1 MVDDGAISVLNRL
14 IETGRDVM
22 DGFKTAADSV
32 RDPALKRL
40 FDTYAQ
46 QRAELVR
53 ELEEEVRR
61 LGGTPQGG
69 GSAGGALHRAL
80 MNIRAAVSGGDEHA
94 VIVEAERGENLARTA
109 YEEASSQAGLPEDV
123 RNVIARQ
130 AMRVKETYDS
140 LRDLERAA

>member
-14 IETGRDVM
+14 IETGRDAM

-61 LGGTPQGG
+61 LGGTPQGR
-69 GSAGGALHRAL
+69 GSAGGALHRTR

-123 RNVIARQ
+123 RNLIARQ

>member
-14 IETGRDVM
+14 IETGRDAM

-61 LGGTPQGG
+61 LGGTPQGR

-94 VIVEAERGENLARTA
+94 VIVEAERGENVARTA

-130 AMRVKETYDS
+130 AMRVRETYDS

>member
-1 MVDDGAISVLNRL
+1 MVDDDAISVLKRL
-14 IETGRDVM
+14 IETGRDAI
-22 DGFKTAADSV
+22 DGFTTAAEAV

-40 FDTYAQ
+40 FNTYAQ

-61 LGGTPQGG
+61 LGGTPPHR
-69 GSAGGALHRAL
+69 GSLSGALHRAL
-80 MNIRAAVSGGDEHA
+80 MNIRAAVSGGDDA
-94 VIVEAERGENLARTA
+94 VIVEAERGENVARRA
-109 YEEASSQAGLPEDV
+109 YEEAASHAGLPEDV
-123 RNVIARQ
+123 RTVIARQ

>member
-1 MVDDGAISVLNRL
+1 MADDDAISVLNRL
-14 IETGRDVM
+14 IETGRDAI
-22 DGFKTAADSV
+22 DGFTTAAEAV

-40 FDTYAQ
+40 FNTYAQ
-46 QRAELVR
+46 QRAELVL

-61 LGGTPQGG
+61 LGGTPPRR
-69 GSAGGALHRAL
+69 GSVSGALHRAL

-94 VIVEAERGENLARTA
+94 VIVEAERGENVARRA
-109 YEEASSQAGLPEDV
+109 YEEAASHAGLPEDV

>member
-1 MVDDGAISVLNRL
+1 MVDDDAISVLNRL
-14 IETGRDVM
+14 IETGRDAM
-22 DGFKTAADSV
+22 GGFKTAADSV

-40 FDTYAQ
+40 FNTYAQ
-46 QRAELVR
+46 QRAEFVR

-61 LGGTPQGG
+61 LGGTPPRRGIA
-69 GSAGGALHRAL
+69 SGALHRAL

-94 VIVEAERGENLARTA
+94 VIVEAERGENVARMA
-109 YEEASSQAGLPEDV
+109 YEEASSRAGLPEDV

-130 AMRVKETYDS
+130 AMRVQETHDS

>member
-1 MVDDGAISVLNRL
+1 MVDDDAISVLNRL
-14 IETGRDVM
+14 IETGRDAI
-22 DGFKTAADSV
+22 DGFKTGADSV

-46 QRAELVR
+46 QRAEFVR

-61 LGGTPQGG
+61 LGGTPQRR

-94 VIVEAERGENLARTA
+94 VIVEAERGENVARTA
-109 YEEASSQAGLPEDV
+109 YEEASSQAALPEDV

-130 AMRVKETYDS
+130 AMRVRETYDS

>member
-1 MVDDGAISVLNRL
+1 MVDDDAISVLNRL
-14 IETGRDVM
+14 IETGRDAM

-32 RDPALKRL
+32 SDPALKRL
-40 FDTYAQ
+40 FNTYAQ
-46 QRAELVR
+46 QRAEFVR
-53 ELEEEVRR
+53 EFEEEVRR
-61 LGGTPQGG
+61 LGGMPQRR

-94 VIVEAERGENLARTA
+94 VIVEAERGENAARMA
-109 YEEASSQAGLPEDV
+109 YEEASSQPGLPEDV